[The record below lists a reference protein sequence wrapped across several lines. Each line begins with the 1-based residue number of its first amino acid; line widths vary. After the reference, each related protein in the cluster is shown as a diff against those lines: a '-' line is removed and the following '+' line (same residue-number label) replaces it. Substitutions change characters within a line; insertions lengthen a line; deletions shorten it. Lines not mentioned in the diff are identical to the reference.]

1 MSTADRFAIVEEMIA
16 LPFSGEGD
24 ASGGAGYGLR
34 VLLASRDFW
43 DDRSGETVEA
53 AEEEIDAALRE
64 LVAALTARWGEPESV
79 DLEPYLWAE
88 SPVPEP
94 IQTLCG
100 LSGKMLVWQRPD
112 AGRWLA
118 LAVGQADPE
127 FPIQLLAAVGEVPI
141 PAVADL

>member
-1 MSTADRFAIVEEMIA
+1 MIWS
-16 LPFSGEGD
+16 LICGP
-24 ASGGAGYGLR
+24 R
-34 VLLASRDFW
+34 VRCRSRY
-43 DDRSGETVEA
+43 R
-53 AEEEIDAALRE
+53 R
-64 LVAALTARWGEPESV
+64 
-79 DLEPYLWAE
+79 
-88 SPVPEP
+88 
-94 IQTLCG
+94 CG